1 MEKPERRYDLDW
13 MRVLLILLVF
23 IFHSGRA
30 FNPFPYH
37 VEDTVKS
44 MGAMQFQ
51 QFLLAWMLPMIF
63 IISGA
68 GIWYGLGYQK
78 AGRFVRGKVLRLLV
92 PFVFAIFVLS
102 PLQVYLERLNHG
114 QFSGSFFQWFPHYF
128 EGVYGMEGGNFTV
141 FGLHLW
147 YLIVLFLYSLIF
159 LPLFLLLR
167 SKVGRPIVKGIGS
180 FFKIPGLIY
189 VMGLILA
196 LPMAYIN
203 PETILGMRGFGD
215 WNLVYYAI
223 VLIFGFLCFADDRVQ
238 ASIVRQRWISL
249 ILGIVLYLL
258 YRVFHIIPKS
268 SVLPLGSFHEVMA
281 SWCLVMGF
289 LGFGMK
295 YLRGTNGFLKYSSEA
310 VLPFYILH
318 QPVIL
323 VIAFWVVQLQ
333 LPVIAKYIIIVAL
346 SFVVIIGIY
355 EVIKRVGV
363 LRFLFGMKLRK
374 AVAKVQE

>member
-1 MEKPERRYDLDW
+1 MDKMERRYDLDW
-13 MRVLLILLVF
+13 MRVILILLVF

-30 FNPFPYH
+30 FNFFPYH

-44 MGAMQFQ
+44 MGATQFQ

-78 AGRFVRGKVLRLLV
+78 AGRFIWGKVLRLLV

-102 PLQVYLERLNHG
+102 PHQVYLERINHG

-128 EGVYGMEGGNFTV
+128 EGVYGLDGGNFTV

-159 LPLFLLLR
+159 LPLFMLLH
-167 SKVGRPIVKGIGS
+167 SKVGRPIVKGFGS
-180 FFKIPGLIY
+180 IFKIPGLIY

-196 LPMAYIN
+196 LPIAYIN

-238 ASIVRQRWISL
+238 ASIVRQRWVSL
-249 ILGIVLYLL
+249 IVGIVLYLM

-268 SVLPLGSFHEVMA
+268 PVLPLGSFHEVMV

-295 YLRGTNGFLKYSSEA
+295 YLCGTNGFLKYSTEA
-310 VLPFYILH
+310 VLSFYILH

-333 LPVIAKYIIIVAL
+333 LPVLAKYIIIAVL
-346 SFVVIIGIY
+346 SFVIIIGLY
-355 EVIKRVGV
+355 EVIKRIGV
-363 LRFLFGMKLRK
+363 LRLLFGMKLRK